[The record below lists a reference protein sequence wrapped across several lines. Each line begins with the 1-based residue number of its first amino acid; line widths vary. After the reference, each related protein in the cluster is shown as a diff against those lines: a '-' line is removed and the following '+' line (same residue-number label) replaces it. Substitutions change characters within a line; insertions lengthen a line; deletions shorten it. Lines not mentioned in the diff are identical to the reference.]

1 MAGPLTI
8 TQSGALY
15 DMQHSIRK
23 RARPLDSGGWRPKVT
38 APSFRGPRLLR
49 VLGWLERFSPP
60 KVLLIVAADAQLKN
74 PIIFSETKDTA
85 RVGSSDGASDH
96 ANIVRVV
103 RKIRRVPL
111 VK

>member
-1 MAGPLTI
+1 MAGPPTI
-8 TQSGALY
+8 TENGVLY
-15 DMQHSIRK
+15 DMQHSRKK
-23 RARPLDSGGWRPKVT
+23 RARPLYSGGRRPKAT
-38 APSFRGPRLLR
+38 APSFGGPRLFHVLR
-49 VLGWLERFSPP
+49 WLERFSPP

-103 RKIRRVPL
+103 RKI
-111 VK
+111 